1 MLGVPPA
8 FVLSQDQ
15 TLYLSCISTAFR
27 LVEILFISIARNLLV
42 FFSLFF
48 DFLFY
53 SISYS
58 GISRVVVLFLHCSIF
73 KMLCAVRLFCDS
85 FNIISRFFLLV
96 NTFFDIFFGF
106 FVIPSPQAL
115 LEATR
120 LLYHSSLVFVN
131 SYFST
136 NIC

>member
-27 LVEILFISIARNLLV
+27 LVDILFISIARNLLV

-73 KMLCAVRLFCDS
+73 KMLCAALCKSRLIQYIILLSRCQVLFSIFSNLFCTCPSLSDS
-85 FNIISRFFLLV
+85 FIIISPFC
-96 NTFFDIFFGF
+96 T
-106 FVIPSPQAL
+106 
-115 LEATR
+115 
-120 LLYHSSLVFVN
+120 FVN
-131 SYFST
+131 SYFLT